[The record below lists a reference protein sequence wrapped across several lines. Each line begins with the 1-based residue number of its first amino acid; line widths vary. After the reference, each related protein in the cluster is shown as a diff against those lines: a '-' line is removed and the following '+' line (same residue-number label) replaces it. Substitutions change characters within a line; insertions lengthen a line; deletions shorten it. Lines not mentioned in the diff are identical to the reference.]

1 MKVDVYS
8 SLTSPEC
15 RTLKEFLSRQEI
27 PYQDH
32 DVNVDPL
39 AAQEAVK
46 LTGQNNVPVT
56 VIDGQTVVGFN
67 QPRLEQLIAQAE
79 AAARPKFGAGIANV
93 GKTGRKG
100 VPIVFGVYVGRIG
113 TGSIAERVGLAI
125 GDVII
130 QMNNQQISDTTNME
144 RFMVGIKQGDKL
156 FIVFIRGTE
165 VKTAEVTA

>member
-1 MKVDVYS
+1 M
-8 SLTSPEC
+8 
-15 RTLKEFLSRQEI
+15 KEFLSRKGI

-32 DVNVDPL
+32 DVSSDPL
-39 AAQEAVK
+39 ATQEAVR

-56 VIDGQTVVGFN
+56 VIDGHTVVGFD

-93 GKTGRKG
+93 GKAGRKG
-100 VPIVFGVYVGRIG
+100 VPINFGAYVGRIG

-130 QMNNQQISDTTNME
+130 QMNNKQISDTADLE
-144 RFMVGIKQGDKL
+144 HFMASIKQGDKL
-156 FIVFIRGTE
+156 SVVFIRGT
-165 VKTAEVTA
+165 VVNTVEVTA